1 MRFETSIL
9 GASDDDLHLAVRA
22 LHAGLPVAMPTETV
36 YGLAANALS
45 AEAVARVFEAKG
57 RPANDPL
64 IVHVSPD
71 MVPLRDPVS
80 ALQSLGV
87 LATPL
92 SKAVA
97 QRLRVLTAAF
107 WPGPLT
113 LVVPRGEAVPDRV
126 TSGMPTVAVRMPEHP
141 VAQRLITLAERPLVA
156 PSANR
161 FGRISP
167 TRAEAVMQELRGR
180 IPHVVDGGP
189 CRVGVE
195 STVARVHQDG
205 TVQLLRPGAV
215 TADQLAAVL
224 GTAPQPPPTD
234 HDDDDAQ
241 VSPGLLASHY
251 APAAPVVLAPQLPA
265 WTPAWWASLAE
276 RLPAGA
282 RLSWL
287 CWTSH
292 PDAEGTLAAHH
303 AGPIHLEV
311 LTPDGTSEQA
321 AHRLFACLRALD
333 GHAPDLIVAER
344 CPDETGLGAAI
355 RDRMQKSS
363 AATPPLDPA

>member
-1 MRFETSIL
+1 
-9 GASDDDLHLAVRA
+9 
-22 LHAGLPVAMPTETV
+22 MPTETV

-57 RPANDPL
+57 RPDNDPL
-64 IVHVSPD
+64 IVHVSPA

-92 SKAVA
+92 STAVA

-167 TRAEAVMQELRGR
+167 TRAEAVVQELSGR

-224 GTAPQPPPTD
+224 GTAPSLPDQITTTTTPGL
-234 HDDDDAQ
+234 
-241 VSPGLLASHY
+241 PGLLA
-251 APAAPVVLAPQLPA
+251 AATHSCRRPRSQLLPD
-265 WTPAWWASLAE
+265 PRRRASLAK

-282 RLSWL
+282 RPSWL
-287 CWTSH
+287 C
-292 PDAEGTLAAHH
+292 
-303 AGPIHLEV
+303 
-311 LTPDGTSEQA
+311 
-321 AHRLFACLRALD
+321 
-333 GHAPDLIVAER
+333 
-344 CPDETGLGAAI
+344 
-355 RDRMQKSS
+355 
-363 AATPPLDPA
+363 